1 MSKFQSGNPGRPT
14 GSNRA
19 RSGSIIAKCN
29 QYLAPYS
36 GELIERAVEQALTGD
51 KESLSA
57 VLNIY
62 AAALNG
68 AAAELQAKLAKC
80 KRQSAKTQ
88 PEAAAS

>member
-1 MSKFQSGNPGRPT
+1 MSKFQPGNPGRPV
-14 GSNRA
+14 GSGRERA
-19 RSGSIIAKCN
+19 GSIIAKCN

-51 KESLSA
+51 KETLSA

-80 KRQSAKTQ
+80 KRQHVKTQ
-88 PEAAAS
+88 SEATAS

>member
-1 MSKFQSGNPGRPT
+1 MSKFQPGNPGRPI
-14 GSNRA
+14 GSGRERPSN
-19 RSGSIIAKCN
+19 IIAKCN

-51 KESLSA
+51 KETLSA

-68 AAAELQAKLAKC
+68 AAAELQAKLAKH
-80 KRQSAKTQ
+80 KRLSVKAQ